1 MSEKGY
7 TKEKADKLIKQH
19 EDNARRLE
27 EEAKDLANYATF
39 DQRNVDDLTQQ
50 AEQERRKADN
60 LRELETQWGDTPPE
74 SNG

>member
-27 EEAKDLANYATF
+27 EEAKDLANY
-39 DQRNVDDLTQQ
+39 DLTQQ

>member
-39 DQRNVDDLTQQ
+39 DQRNVDDLTQ
-50 AEQERRKADN
+50 
-60 LRELETQWGDTPPE
+60 
-74 SNG
+74 